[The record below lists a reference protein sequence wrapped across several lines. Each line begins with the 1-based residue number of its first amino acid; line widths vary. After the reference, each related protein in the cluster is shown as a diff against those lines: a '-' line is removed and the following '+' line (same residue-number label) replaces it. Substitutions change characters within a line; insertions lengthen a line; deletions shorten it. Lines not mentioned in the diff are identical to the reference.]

1 MSAVGSFGN
10 HWKAV
15 PYSAAALVSGDAFL
29 ILFHLMR
36 KSRGFMSN
44 EPIKISRVSL
54 SFLIGK
60 SRNYTKN
67 AINELKGLNLIFE
80 YDCGEKKP
88 SSFMINWD
96 EIVKIHSI
104 SSKISDEGAVVLRE
118 KCNGDIKKPLSSLSK
133 SELSKFIEAYPAN
146 YSWWSSDDHANVI
159 GGHDVTTPGH
169 DVTTQN
175 ASKTLTWSCGD
186 HYDVSFDEAW
196 SCCDHYMSILGHEMT
211 MIYEKWS
218 KTEDGVK
225 EFNKLIE
232 KLKTKHGHGVTMAW
246 SCGDHDGHLSWSW
259 RDHSI
264 REYIREKRDQCSEAA
279 IEDEENENPLQTEIS
294 SAKAS
299 EKRVFLEFRNLELPK
314 MTYTEFQ
321 SIINDPKF
329 NNTET
334 DRLIQYVWKEIEPE
348 ENDED
353 ELEERSKDDI
363 IPVSL
368 FNKILFEA
376 WSELKD
382 ELPDFSL
389 TEEDAKNI
397 FGFEVVDMGE
407 EFGYRID
414 SSFIRNIH
422 QLSEYEEMRRE
433 KADNLQFSRMEN
445 RMAREFFVESLIE
458 IADKD
463 INQLTDMEYAVLRL
477 DDFVSERE
485 KNKMPRFDEI
495 TAIQMGDLIEDTANE
510 AKVSKIALK
519 RLCRAF
525 KKKPN
530 SLVARIRISALD
542 FEAVFAYNREVGQDS
557 VVEELLNKKLADYR
571 SSTASEDENN

>member
-1 MSAVGSFGN
+1 MSAVDNFGN

-133 SELSKFIEAYPAN
+133 SELSKLIEAYPAN
-146 YSWWSSDDHANVI
+146 NSS
-159 GGHDVTTPGH
+159 
-169 DVTTQN
+169 
-175 ASKTLTWSCGD
+175 WSCGD
-186 HYDVSFDEAW
+186 HDKNNHGHVVTMMNDVDSTSWSCGDHDEVSFDEAW

-458 IADKD
+458 IANND

-495 TAIQMGDLIEDTANE
+495 TAIQMNDLIEDTAKE
-510 AKVSKIALK
+510 AEVSEIALK
-519 RLCRAF
+519 QLCRAF
-525 KKKPN
+525 KRRPN
-530 SLVARIRISALD
+530 SPVARIRISALD
-542 FEAVFAYNREVGQDS
+542 FEAVFAYNHEVGQDS

-571 SSTASEDENN
+571 SGTASENEHN